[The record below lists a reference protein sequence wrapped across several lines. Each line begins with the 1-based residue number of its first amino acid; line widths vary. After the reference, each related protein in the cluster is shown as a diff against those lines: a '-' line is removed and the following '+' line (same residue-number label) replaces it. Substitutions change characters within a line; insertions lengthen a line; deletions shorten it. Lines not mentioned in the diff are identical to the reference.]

1 MARQDRDRAI
11 DLFEQHDAHELVGHV
26 AAPKA
31 SLKLAF
37 GASRRPFRH
46 GRDDEYDAAVFD
58 APARK
63 CPQKPCL

>member
-37 GASRRPFRH
+37 WRKP
-46 GRDDEYDAAVFD
+46 AAV
-58 APARK
+58 PSWPPSWRS
-63 CPQKPCL
+63 